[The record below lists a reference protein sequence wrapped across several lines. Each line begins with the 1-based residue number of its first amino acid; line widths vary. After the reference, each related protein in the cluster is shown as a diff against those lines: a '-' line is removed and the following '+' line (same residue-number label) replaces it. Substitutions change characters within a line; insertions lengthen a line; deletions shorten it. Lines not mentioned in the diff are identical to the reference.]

1 MENEE
6 MLFQSKKKRKAMKL
20 AAELEAAKDE
30 VESSAGEEKVVVDG
44 EGRVKVESVD
54 GVRFY

>member
-1 MENEE
+1 

-30 VESSAGEEKVVVDG
+30 VESSGGEEKVVVDG
-44 EGRVKVESVD
+44 KGRVKVESVD